1 MHLPHCSLTRSSAQ
15 RLCRLAL
22 RPLVRT
28 LLACGVPLP
37 ALASPAAVAGVD
49 ARLWPYVA
57 ASATALAGIACW
69 QAWRLRRQL
78 PGAQAAATP
87 ATQALQGAALAG
99 WSWQRD
105 GDRLI
110 LSSLYRTMLGDRKAS
125 LEHTLAGWLA
135 EVHRDDRVRLGNAFQ
150 QNFDGQA
157 GSINCEFRLR
167 HSDGQW
173 RWLLLRGAV
182 LARASDGAPAQAS
195 GIVCD
200 IAERKSDEQARM
212 RCMLEAAPE
221 AMLIADIDGRVHY
234 ANQIGARCFGYPLAD
249 IIGLSLEQLVPESTP
264 NQTAGDPQSRHSLPG
279 RVMMARRRDGS
290 HFPAKVSLSPL
301 QMAGHQ
307 YSIVSLRDMTQRQ
320 RAEEALHASSE
331 RYRLIVQTAAEG
343 IWMTNSSG
351 QTTFV
356 NPKMAHMLGYTVQDM
371 LGRPLLDFMDRD
383 SQLLMQRRLDSL
395 GSAGNYASQPDQVD
409 FRFFRKDG
417 SSMWG
422 LLASS
427 SIQSDSGEPGGTLAM
442 ITDITERRL
451 ASIALSNSSQRM
463 ASVFG
468 AVTNGLVVQNSSGH
482 ILESNAAAERMLAA
496 SRAGSSLWQACR
508 EDGSSFDQRS
518 HPVHITLSTGQAMRD
533 VVMGVQQLDGNLC
546 WLSVNTE
553 AIRDEYG
560 KVGMVVASLTDITYH
575 KRSESTL
582 RELNEHLEE
591 RVAQRTQQ
599 LDQAKQVAEE
609 ASLAKGQFLANMSHE
624 IRTPLNGLL
633 GMIALSL
640 DSSLN
645 AEQRQQLS
653 IAHDS
658 GKVLVELLNDILD
671 LSKFDAGQLELER
684 IAFDLGSLVEDTANL
699 LSQNAAPSV
708 ELTCLIDPLFPAQVI
723 GDPTRV
729 RQIVSNLLS
738 NALKFTRFGRVD
750 VRLSQHGDGVRIE
763 VCDTGIGI
771 AQDAQVKI
779 FQPFTQAGA
788 GITRQFGGTGLG
800 LALTHNLCE
809 AMQGRL
815 SISSEVGFGSQ
826 FCVDLPL
833 PTHLPAVAQVPLAG
847 DVIVITNPSSGLG
860 ELLTLLLP
868 HWGLAPR
875 CYSMEDD
882 LSGQHPDLLI
892 TDCPECLFRLR
903 LGITAPI
910 LVVTAYG
917 NFMPAEE
924 VAALAPLQQQARPLS
939 RNALYQI
946 LQRNLHSD
954 TQPMADPVRIDATS
968 LSHRARILLVEDN
981 PVNQLVAKGMLGK
994 LGCEVIVAA
1003 HGGEALKCL
1012 EDQRFDLV
1020 LMDCNMP
1027 VMNGYEASRQIRRSG
1042 RWPDLPIVA
1051 LTANAL
1057 AEERERCRAAGMND
1071 YLAKPFRREELK
1083 ALLDLWVPETTSL

>member
-1 MHLPHCSLTRSSAQ
+1 MPGKSAFVDVQLCLPGEGKREVVQHSMDIKFAHRLSYKQARLTVLVGFVLGTLLSLIQIGIDYASEDASINREIRSLIEISHNPASRIAYNIDAELAQ
-15 RLCRLAL
+15 ELTLGLLHSPAIFHAQLIDNNGVVLADVDRPRQESHYRPLSDFLFGAHRQFEDRLYLSHMPNESLGVLRLDVDTYAFGGRFL
-22 RPLVRT
+22 RRAEVTLLNGFVRSLLLTGILLGLFYVMLTQPLVRIIR
-28 LLACGVPLP
+28 
-37 ALASPAAVAGVD
+37 ALSTRRQ
-49 ARLWPYVA
+49 ARLDCPPGHEHDEIGVLVNVA
-57 ASATALAGIACW
+57 NQQFENMETEI
-69 QAWRLRRQL
+69 QQRRH
-78 PGAQAAATP
+78 AE
-87 ATQALQGAALAG
+87 
-99 WSWQRD
+99 
-105 GDRLI
+105 DRLTEYLGQLEDI
-110 LSSLYRTMLGDRKAS
+110 VSARTLELKTSNQRLSQF
-125 LEHTLAGWLA
+125 
-135 EVHRDDRVRLGNAFQ
+135 N
-150 QNFDGQA
+150 
-157 GSINCEFRLR
+157 
-167 HSDGQW
+167 
-173 RWLLLRGAV
+173 
-182 LARASDGAPAQAS
+182 
-195 GIVCD
+195 
-200 IAERKSDEQARM
+200 DE
-212 RCMLEAAPE
+212 LEAA
-221 AMLIADIDGRVHY
+221 
-234 ANQIGARCFGYPLAD
+234 
-249 IIGLSLEQLVPESTP
+249 
-264 NQTAGDPQSRHSLPG
+264 
-279 RVMMARRRDGS
+279 
-290 HFPAKVSLSPL
+290 
-301 QMAGHQ
+301 
-307 YSIVSLRDMTQRQ
+307 
-320 RAEEALHASSE
+320 
-331 RYRLIVQTAAEG
+331 RL
-343 IWMTNSSG
+343 N
-351 QTTFV
+351 
-356 NPKMAHMLGYTVQDM
+356 
-371 LGRPLLDFMDRD
+371 
-383 SQLLMQRRLDSL
+383 
-395 GSAGNYASQPDQVD
+395 
-409 FRFFRKDG
+409 
-417 SSMWG
+417 
-422 LLASS
+422 
-427 SIQSDSGEPGGTLAM
+427 
-442 ITDITERRL
+442 
-451 ASIALSNSSQRM
+451 ALSM
-463 ASVFG
+463 AQ
-468 AVTNGLVVQNSSGH
+468 AR
-482 ILESNAAAERMLAA
+482 AA
-496 SRAGSSLWQACR
+496 
-508 EDGSSFDQRS
+508 
-518 HPVHITLSTGQAMRD
+518 
-533 VVMGVQQLDGNLC
+533 
-546 WLSVNTE
+546 
-553 AIRDEYG
+553 
-560 KVGMVVASLTDITYH
+560 
-575 KRSESTL
+575 
-582 RELNEHLEE
+582 
-591 RVAQRTQQ
+591 
-599 LDQAKQVAEE
+599 
-609 ASLAKGQFLANMSHE
+609 FLANMSHE

-640 DSSLN
+640 DSPLN

-684 IAFDLGSLVEDTANL
+684 IPFDLGSLVEDTANL

-750 VRLSQHGDGVRIE
+750 VRLSQHGEGVRIE

-788 GITRQFGGTGLG
+788 GITRQYGGTGLG

-833 PTHLPAVAQVPLAG
+833 PTHLPAAAQVPLAG
-847 DVIVITNPSSGLG
+847 DVIVITNRSSGLG
-860 ELLTLLLP
+860 ELLTVLLP

-882 LSGQHPDLLI
+882 LNGQHPDLLI

-917 NFMPAEE
+917 NFMPGEE

-1012 EDQRFDLV
+1012 EDQRFDMV

-1027 VMNGYEASRQIRRSG
+1027 VMNGYEASRQIRQSG

-1057 AEERERCRAAGMND
+1057 SEERERCRAAGMND